1 MTTQSTITQEYS
13 EITYITPCGLQ
24 AKIGDK
30 LVCIFDVTYE
40 LYSNGQE
47 LFIIN
52 GEAFIWADPKTELC
66 KKLKYTSNILRAF
79 KHAQKAGK

>member
-30 LVCIFDVTYE
+30 LVSIFDITYE
-40 LYSNGQE
+40 LYSNGKE

-52 GEAFIWADPKTELC
+52 DEAFVWADPKTEMG

-79 KHAQKAGK
+79 KHAKGAK